1 MIYLEGYGLI
11 HLGVETSPA
20 LTTSTLIWSLKRISK
35 KMNNLPS
42 RLGEMMSQCSLRL

>member
-20 LTTSTLIWSLKRISK
+20 HNIHTDLGPKKDLQ
-35 KMNNLPS
+35 KMNKLPS